1 MTLRKYLEKV
11 CLQYAENRVGLM
23 PYKVRSLH
31 YNKIDWNINLPDFF
45 SIFILF
51 LNIFMKFRKFHN
63 YRSFILADG
72 FSSDSNIINF
82 SSIYSKELRDE
93 ILHEDPS
100 ITTEVAEV
108 CSWVKLGLTFLIV
121 TTVQL

>member
-11 CLQYAENRVGLM
+11 CLQYAENRVGLT

-31 YNKIDWNINLPDFF
+31 YNKHDWNINSPDFF
-45 SIFILF
+45 FIIIFS
-51 LNIFMKFRKFHN
+51 LNIFMKFDKYHD
-63 YRSFILADG
+63 YRSFILAEE
-72 FSSDSNIINF
+72 FSSDSNIIIF
-82 SSIYSKELRDE
+82 SIIYYKELRDE

-121 TTVQL
+121 STVQL